1 MEIMILCWDYFNH
14 FEVPLQRI
22 SSRDDLF
29 LCIHRRFSAPTKGVR
44 LLTKGGVRPVRV
56 KDGSVGSVL
65 SEECRPVT
73 LGAAGHRRPLFRS
86 PNCFP
91 RSSKA
96 VARLVKQLAACHL
109 STHAVSTPARDRK
122 KIMRNSCRPTHF
134 LILEM
139 LPEKAINGPIH
150 FRDFFL

>member
-1 MEIMILCWDYFNH
+1 MEIMILCWDYFYH

-22 SSRDDLF
+22 SSRDLF
-29 LCIHRRFSAPTKGVR
+29 LCIHQRFSAPTKGVR

-109 STHAVSTPARDRK
+109 SGPPLFLHARGQHASARSQK
-122 KIMRNSCRPTHF
+122 NY
-134 LILEM
+134 
-139 LPEKAINGPIH
+139 A
-150 FRDFFL
+150 